1 MIKRSLDIA
10 ISLIGLICFSP
21 ILLFVSILVWSND
34 KKSPFYVPLRV
45 GKEGKIFY
53 MVKLRSMVVNA
64 DKAGIDSTSNND
76 QRITPIGQIIRR
88 YKLDELTQLWNVL
101 LGDMSLVGP
110 RPNVKAEVDLYTDVE
125 KELLSVKPG
134 ITDFSSIV
142 FSDEGKI
149 LENKEDPDLAYNQLI
164 RPWKSRLGLI
174 YIKQQSILLD
184 VEIIIYTLVALI
196 SKRTALNWVGKKLE
210 NFEIDQDLV
219 NISTRDTELFAYPP
233 PGSDC
238 IITSIKKE

>member
-1 MIKRSLDIA
+1 MIKRLLDIV
-10 ISLIGLICFSP
+10 ISLMGLICFSP
-21 ILLFVSILVWSND
+21 ILLIVLILVWMGD
-34 KKSPFYVPLRV
+34 KKSPFYIPPRV
-45 GKEGKIFY
+45 GKEGVIFY

-64 DKAGIDSTSNND
+64 DKLGIDSTSNND
-76 QRITPIGQIIRR
+76 QRITPVGKIIRR
-88 YKLDELTQLWNVL
+88 YKLDELVQLWNVL
-101 LGDMSLVGP
+101 KSDMSLVGP

-174 YIKQQSILLD
+174 YIKHQSILLD
-184 VEIIIYTLVALI
+184 VEIIIYTLVAFI
-196 SKRTALNWVGKKLE
+196 SKRTALNWVSKKLS
-210 NFEIDQDLV
+210 NYGVDQNLV
-219 NISTRDTELFAYPP
+219 NISKREIELFSYPP
-233 PGSDC
+233 PGSDFVV
-238 IITSIKKE
+238 TSRK